1 MTRPRRGAVERY
13 AGVAHNGAV
22 TDAPDTAAAPADPAG
37 AAEPTAPTEP
47 VEASTAG
54 ADAAPADPAAASP
67 VVEPT
72 AYATDE
78 ASAAEDARVAEER
91 AAAAAARSER
101 ERKRLRQ
108 TVRDMI
114 LSMAVVAGVVLVI
127 FQPWGRST
135 PDPVRTVD
143 PAPVISAARTTS
155 DWPVL
160 APEGLP
166 ATWRAT
172 SARFEVAADGESV
185 LQTGYLSPST
195 MYVGLAQSKTK
206 ETAFVR
212 ERSGDGEPAGSTTVA
227 GVTWDRLESADGK
240 QRSLVRVDD
249 GVTYVV
255 TGQAE
260 WPEIEAFA
268 AKLRAG

>member
-1 MTRPRRGAVERY
+1 MPP
-13 AGVAHNGAV
+13 VAHNGRRERRPRHRCAGARRAGRRPCRRADGRGRRSV
-22 TDAPDTAAAPADPAG
+22 RGDGVRRGRGGGRRGRARRSGTAAAA
-37 AAEPTAPTEP
+37 
-47 VEASTAG
+47 V
-54 ADAAPADPAAASP
+54 
-67 VVEPT
+67 
-72 AYATDE
+72 
-78 ASAAEDARVAEER
+78 ER
-91 AAAAAARSER
+91 AER

-114 LSMAVVAGVVLVI
+114 LSMAVVAGVVLLL

-143 PAPVISAARTTS
+143 PTPVVSTARETA

-160 APEGLP
+160 APTGQP

-195 MYVGLAQSKTK
+195 KYVGLAQSRTK

-212 ERSGDGEPAGSTTVA
+212 DRSGEGEPAGTATLG
-227 GVTWDRLESADGK
+227 GVTWDRLETPDGK

-255 TGQAE
+255 TGQAD

-268 AKLRAG
+268 ASLTAG

>member
-1 MTRPRRGAVERY
+1 MV
-13 AGVAHNGAV
+13 GVS
-22 TDAPDTAAAPADPAG
+22 DAPDTAAPVP
-37 AAEPTAPTEP
+37 AEPVDVPVDVPTA
-47 VEASTAG
+47 EAG
-54 ADAAPADPAAASP
+54 DPS
-67 VVEPT
+67 EGT
-72 AYATDE
+72 AYAADE
-78 ASAAEDARVAEER
+78 AAAAEDARVAQER
-91 AAAAAARSER
+91 AAAAVERAER

-114 LSMAVVAGVVLVI
+114 LSMAVVAGVVLLL

-143 PAPVISAARTTS
+143 PTPVVSTARETA

-160 APEGLP
+160 APTGQP

-195 MYVGLAQSKTK
+195 KYVGLAQSRTK

-212 ERSGDGEPAGSTTVA
+212 DRSGEGEPAGTATLG
-227 GVTWDRLESADGK
+227 GVTWDRLETPDGK

-255 TGQAE
+255 TGQAD

-268 AKLRAG
+268 ASLKAG

>member
-1 MTRPRRGAVERY
+1 MV
-13 AGVAHNGAV
+13 GVS
-22 TDAPDTAAAPADPAG
+22 DAPDTAASVPAEPAEAPA
-37 AAEPTAPTEP
+37 
-47 VEASTAG
+47 
-54 ADAAPADPAAASP
+54 ADAGTDAAQAP
-67 VVEPT
+67 EQT
-72 AYATDE
+72 AYASDE
-78 ASAAEDARVAEER
+78 TAAAEDARVAQER
-91 AAAAAARSER
+91 AAAAAERAER

-114 LSMAVVAGVVLVI
+114 LSMAVVAGVVLLI
-127 FQPWGRST
+127 FHPWGRST

-143 PAPVISAARTTS
+143 PAPVISAARAES

-160 APEGLP
+160 APTGLP

-195 MYVGLAQSKTK
+195 KYVGLAQSRTK

-212 ERSGDGEPAGSTTVA
+212 DRSGEGDPAGTATIS
-227 GVTWDRLESADGK
+227 GVTWDRLESSDGK

-255 TGQAE
+255 TGQAD

-268 AKLRAG
+268 ASLRAG